1 MSTCKRHIT
10 MLNSQ
15 NNRKREMSDT
25 IYYFRDSALPQQI
38 SGISGTITRPL
49 CEGLAGEMIVE
60 IVYGPGREPR
70 QIFPE
75 VIFRYLDVWYV
86 AAYCMC
92 RDDAR
97 TFRLNRCHRL

>member
-1 MSTCKRHIT
+1 
-10 MLNSQ
+10 
-15 NNRKREMSDT
+15 MSDT

-60 IVYGPGREPR
+60 IIYGPGREPR